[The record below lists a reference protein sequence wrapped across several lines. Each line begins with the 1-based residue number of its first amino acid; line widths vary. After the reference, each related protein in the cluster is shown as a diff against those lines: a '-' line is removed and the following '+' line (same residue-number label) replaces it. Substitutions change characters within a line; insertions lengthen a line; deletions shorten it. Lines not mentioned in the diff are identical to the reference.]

1 LTEDAVFQ
9 RFSAMEKWAAT
20 IEPKM
25 PEKPDLLA
33 LRFRSASNLS
43 IFPARNPAT
52 PFLL

>member
-1 LTEDAVFQ
+1 MLF
-9 RFSAMEKWAAT
+9 FSAFRPWKMGRHHGAE
-20 IEPKM
+20 M